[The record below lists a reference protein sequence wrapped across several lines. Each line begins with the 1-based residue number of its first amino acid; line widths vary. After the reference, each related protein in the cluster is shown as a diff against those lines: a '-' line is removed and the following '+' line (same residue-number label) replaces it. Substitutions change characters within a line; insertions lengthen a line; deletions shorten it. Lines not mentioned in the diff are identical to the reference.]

1 MLMPES
7 VSGFLVEKDKL
18 SFATIVSE
26 GELFKEDIEI
36 KITTQGDELV
46 ISPNVDYGYGPE
58 LFIGNFLNNGFDQ
71 LLYSVGSGGSGG
83 YSFYQLFSLKG
94 GQTKTLFDSQDFSPV
109 ISASHQIDDVIKID
123 YQGKLLYL
131 DSSNS
136 GCKNKDDCSL
146 QISSVNAILPYYN
159 IELGRYYLQ
168 VLQRIYGGYQANTF
182 GYITTLLEV
191 NSDGVHTV
199 NIGTL
204 RNFEY

>member
-146 QISSVNAILPYYN
+146 
-159 IELGRYYLQ
+159 
-168 VLQRIYGGYQANTF
+168 
-182 GYITTLLEV
+182 
-191 NSDGVHTV
+191 
-199 NIGTL
+199 
-204 RNFEY
+204 